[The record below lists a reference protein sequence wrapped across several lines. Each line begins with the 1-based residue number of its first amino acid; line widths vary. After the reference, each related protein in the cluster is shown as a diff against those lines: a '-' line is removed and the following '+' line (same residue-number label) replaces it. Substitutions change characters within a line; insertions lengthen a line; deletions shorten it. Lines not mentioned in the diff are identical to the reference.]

1 MILKGN
7 SRRKNILYHIKKE
20 KQQGLKGKKNNFYAI
35 RHERNYLMVAGKR
48 VALFGL

>member
-20 KQQGLKGKKNNFYAI
+20 KQQGLKGKKKTIVMLLDTNVI
-35 RHERNYLMVAGKR
+35 I
-48 VALFGL
+48 